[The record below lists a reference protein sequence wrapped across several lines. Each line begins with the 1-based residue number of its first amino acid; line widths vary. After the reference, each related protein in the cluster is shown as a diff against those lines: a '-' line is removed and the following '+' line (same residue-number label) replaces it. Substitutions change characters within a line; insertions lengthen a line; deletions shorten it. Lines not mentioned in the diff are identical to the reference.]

1 MRLLPPALMRH
12 RRAGGAEGGAALI
25 EFTLIF
31 PILISLLLGLVEFS
45 QAFAVSRK
53 LSDAAATVSD
63 LVAQMPEVTEA
74 DLVDIANVADTLLAP
89 YSAAELGLVITS
101 VEADDSNNTTVG
113 WRWSRGTGAGAH
125 GANTA
130 LTVPGGLT
138 DPGTSII
145 LAETTYQFRPTIGLF
160 LTGVITL
167 NGKAYFRPRSVHVV
181 AKTD

>member
-1 MRLLPPALMRH
+1 MQLLLPALTLR

-31 PILISLLLGLVEFS
+31 PILIALLLGVVEFS

-53 LSDAAATVSD
+53 LSYAAATISD
-63 LVAQMPEVTEA
+63 LVAQMRKVTEA

-113 WRWSRGTGAGAH
+113 WSWSNGTGASAH

-130 LTVPGGLT
+130 LTVPVGLT
-138 DPGTSII
+138 DPRTSII
-145 LAETTYQFRPTIGLF
+145 LAEATYQFRPTVGLF

-167 NGKAYFRPRSVHVV
+167 NGAAYFRPRSVQVV